1 MKVLGVIPARG
12 GSKGVPGKN
21 YKSLSGK
28 PLIEYTI
35 RVAKKSKLDKLIVS
49 TDEQVIIDIA
59 KNLNVEVPFI
69 RPKELAS
76 DSAVSIEVAKH
87 ALSEMERIDDTE
99 YEALMLLQPTTPFRR
114 TTDIDES
121 IDKLKKQKNAHS
133 VISVTDV
140 QGDHPARMKYLRDG
154 ILVDPPFCEKKEN
167 QNRQELEAM
176 FIRNGA
182 IYLTKR
188 EVLLTNSYKGEIC
201 LSHEMPKINSIN
213 IDTDLD
219 FKFAEFL
226 LKEKFVKC

>member
-99 YEALMLLQPTTPFRR
+99 YEALML
-114 TTDIDES
+114 
-121 IDKLKKQKNAHS
+121 
-133 VISVTDV
+133 
-140 QGDHPARMKYLRDG
+140 
-154 ILVDPPFCEKKEN
+154 
-167 QNRQELEAM
+167 
-176 FIRNGA
+176 
-182 IYLTKR
+182 
-188 EVLLTNSYKGEIC
+188 
-201 LSHEMPKINSIN
+201 
-213 IDTDLD
+213 
-219 FKFAEFL
+219 
-226 LKEKFVKC
+226 